1 MIGNILDPGGS
12 CCENEDQIANELK
25 QVSQK
30 IQERDNKYA
39 IDPTKHM
46 PELDE
51 YSFPPPP
58 CCQEE
63 KRGITVRRQISTSSL
78 WHCKHVLEHIRNGRQ
93 KVQAELLLSWV
104 QDFYNYFY

>member
-58 CCQEE
+58 RVVKRKREE
-63 KRGITVRRQISTSSL
+63 
-78 WHCKHVLEHIRNGRQ
+78 
-93 KVQAELLLSWV
+93 
-104 QDFYNYFY
+104 

>member
-12 CCENEDQIANELK
+12 SCENEDQIANELK

-46 PELDE
+46 PEL
-51 YSFPPPP
+51 
-58 CCQEE
+58 EE
-63 KRGITVRRQISTSSL
+63 
-78 WHCKHVLEHIRNGRQ
+78 
-93 KVQAELLLSWV
+93 
-104 QDFYNYFY
+104 